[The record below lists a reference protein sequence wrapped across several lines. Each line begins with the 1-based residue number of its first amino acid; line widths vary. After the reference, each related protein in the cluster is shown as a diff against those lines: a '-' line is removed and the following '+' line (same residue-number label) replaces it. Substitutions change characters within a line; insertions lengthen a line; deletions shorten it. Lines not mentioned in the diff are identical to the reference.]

1 VIRCD
6 DARPLLGSHV
16 LGGLDAN
23 EAAIAER
30 HLRTCAECRQIHAR
44 LATLPPLLDMAEP
57 DLSID
62 TAPSPLLESS
72 VLAGFAARERDGASG
87 SRRGRRR
94 IARPAR
100 WQVAIASALA
110 GGAAAIGVLALAGA
124 FSSSGDATETGITLR
139 PPTGSGAASAHAR
152 LVSTSAGTDVALE
165 ADLPRL
171 RGAQLYELWFAR
183 GDGAVSAGTFTVDAH
198 GRAHL
203 RMTSAARARDY
214 DRIGITREPDGADPA
229 RNGPSVVVGALRG

>member
-6 DARPLLGSHV
+6 EARPLLGSHV
-16 LGGLDAN
+16 LGGLDAD

-30 HLRTCAECRQIHAR
+30 HLRTCAECRRVHAR

-57 DLSID
+57 QLSID
-62 TAPSPLLESS
+62 TSPSPLLEGS
-72 VLAGFAARERDGASG
+72 VLAGFAARRHDRASG
-87 SRRGRRR
+87 TRRGRRR

-100 WQVAIASALA
+100 WQVAIAGALA
-110 GGAAAIGVLALAGA
+110 GGAAAIGVLALTGA
-124 FSSSGDATETGITLR
+124 FSSGDATETGITLR
-139 PPTGSGAASAHAR
+139 PPNGTGAASAQAR
-152 LVSTSAGTDVALE
+152 LVNTSSGTDVALE

-171 RGAQLYELWFAR
+171 RRGELYELWFAR
-183 GDGAVSAGTFTVDAH
+183 ADGAVSAGTFTVDAD

>member
-1 VIRCD
+1 MTGCD
-6 DARPLLGSHV
+6 DARLLLGSHV
-16 LGGLDAN
+16 LGGLEAD
-23 EAAIAER
+23 EAAIVEG
-30 HLRTCAECRQIHAR
+30 HLRTCVACREIHAR
-44 LATLPPLLDMAEP
+44 LATLPPLLDMVEP
-57 DLSID
+57 QQSID
-62 TAPSPLLESS
+62 TAPSPLLEGS
-72 VLAGFAARERDGASG
+72 VLAGFAAREHDGGSG

-94 IARPAR
+94 MPRPAR

-110 GGAAAIGVLALAGA
+110 GGAAAIAVLALAGA
-124 FSSSGDATETGITLR
+124 FSSGGATETGIALR

-152 LVSTSAGTDVALE
+152 LVSTSAGTDVALD

-171 RGAQLYELWFAR
+171 RRGQVYELWFAR
-183 GDGAVSAGTFTVDAH
+183 GDGAVSAGTFTVDAD

-229 RNGPSVVVGALRG
+229 RNGPAVVVGALPG